1 MLKLSTYHVFKH
13 TIMLLFVKL
22 EANADQPQS
31 DQYKSGLSLKN
42 VSDSILKTVLKL
54 LISKIAASKAKFD
67 FRA

>member
-1 MLKLSTYHVFKH
+1 
-13 TIMLLFVKL
+13 MLLFVKL